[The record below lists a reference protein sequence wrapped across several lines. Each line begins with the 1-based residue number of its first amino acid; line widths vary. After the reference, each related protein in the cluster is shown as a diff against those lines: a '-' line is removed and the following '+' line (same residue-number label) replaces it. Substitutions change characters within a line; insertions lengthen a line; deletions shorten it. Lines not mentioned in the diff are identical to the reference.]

1 MRKIFLM
8 VCLSILFIPAF
19 SGGRDFYEE
28 QLDRGIR
35 NSEAYSYFLTEQSKE
50 NPAKREGILKEA
62 LRYSPELPSVYFE
75 LSKASFSASTGR
87 MYKAYD
93 YMLGGIEAY
102 KRNFWW
108 TFTLVGSVFLGL
120 TISFIMSIASV
131 IIIRV
136 TGDLPLFTHDVIEQ
150 KNRILLLLVVV
161 ISAFTGPLLFLG
173 SVLIILGL
181 YLKRV
186 DKIIVYLYLLFL
198 LFFPWILKTTSII
211 FSIPSLNIIKAVI
224 EVNES
229 RDNKYA
235 LSVLK
240 NSEDEVALSSYAL
253 ALKREGNYDEAI
265 AIYNKLIERNLDPA
279 FYNNLANCYVA
290 KNDLENAIKLYQ
302 KSIQMRP
309 LVTAYYNMSQVLR
322 RKLDMLKGEEYF
334 LLAQKMNPDAIT
346 GFQAVFGQNPN
357 RLVIDE
363 VMPFSALWKY
373 SIEKATTTSSFGLSI
388 VPPVLMPVLAFFIGG
403 LFYMLNKRIRPRAYR
418 CKKCSTILCNKC
430 VRRVLWGNMCLRC
443 YRSLIKLD
451 ELDAR
456 ERITRLQTVYG
467 YQMRR
472 RNILNLLSF
481 LLPGAAYIYAGY
493 VLKGFFILWPFL
505 FLLLVFVISS
515 IFVVGMPYF
524 PHLWLNWGIL
534 FLAVAFYLVSNF
546 IAQRRLAKGW
556 L

>member
-1 MRKIFLM
+1 
-8 VCLSILFIPAF
+8 
-19 SGGRDFYEE
+19 
-28 QLDRGIR
+28 
-35 NSEAYSYFLTEQSKE
+35 
-50 NPAKREGILKEA
+50 
-62 LRYSPELPSVYFE
+62 
-75 LSKASFSASTGR
+75 

-161 ISAFTGPLLFLG
+161 ISAFTGPLFFLG

-265 AIYNKLIERNLDPA
+265 AIYDKLIERNPDPA

-302 KSIQMRP
+302 KSIQIRP
-309 LVTAYYNMSQVLR
+309 LVTAHYNMSQVLR

-346 GFQAVFGQNPN
+346 GFQAIFGQNPN

-373 SIEKATTTSSFGLSI
+373 SFEKATTTSSFGLSI